1 MNKSLGF
8 TLIELL
14 VVVLIIGI
22 LAAVAVPQY
31 EVAVDKTRFMT
42 YIQTAYS
49 IKRAEEVFYM
59 ANGYYTPNL
68 GDLDVDHRNNCKS
81 VSNLQ
86 NEWQC
91 PDGFF
96 IDLMSGNNKAFGVVK
111 VTLCPGANTGSGACY
126 KAALASVNI
135 PFEYPS
141 RSDLYS
147 GCAGYSVRGKRLCNA
162 LGDIGK
168 YRRPVF

>member
-1 MNKSLGF
+1 MKKGF

-31 EVAVDKTRFMT
+31 ETAVDKARFMT

-68 GDLDVDHRNNCKS
+68 GDLDIDYRNNCKS
-81 VSNLQ
+81 VTGLQ

-96 IDLMSGNNKAFGVVK
+96 IDLISANNKAFGVVK
-111 VTLCPGANTGSGACY
+111 VALCPGVNTGSGACY
-126 KAALASVNI
+126 GAVIAAVNI
-135 PFEYPS
+135 HFAHS
-141 RSDLYS
+141 SNSDIYS
-147 GCAGYSVRGKRLCNA
+147 GCYGSSVRGKRLCNA

-168 YRRPVF
+168 

>member
-1 MNKSLGF
+1 MQKSLGF

-31 EVAVDKTRFMT
+31 EVAVGKTRFMT

-81 VSNLQ
+81 VTNLQ

-96 IDLMSGNNKAFGVVK
+96 IDLVSGNHKAVGMVK
-111 VTLCPGANTGSGACY
+111 VTLCPRANTGSSACY
-126 KAALASVNI
+126 MATVASFDI

-141 RSDLYS
+141 SSDLYS
-147 GCAGYSVRGKRLCNA
+147 GCSGKSVRGKRLCNA
-162 LGDIGK
+162 LGNIGK
-168 YRRPVF
+168 